1 MIPTESITM
10 AIYLLCGL
18 TLAAFG
24 ILLTG
29 FYYFGDLTMP
39 GISSWVLHVM
49 IPLGVVTI
57 IVGEREA
64 RYQHGGFGPIFCT
77 AHRGGAP
84 GPRAA
89 RISIYKLRRP
99 QAGRKQTYIKQ

>member
-1 MIPTESITM
+1 MIPTESITT

-39 GISSWVLHVM
+39 SVFAWVSPLM
-49 IPLGVVTI
+49 IPLGIVTI

-64 RYQHGGFGPIFCT
+64 R
-77 AHRGGAP
+77 
-84 GPRAA
+84 
-89 RISIYKLRRP
+89 
-99 QAGRKQTYIKQ
+99 

>member
-1 MIPTESITM
+1 M

-18 TLAAFG
+18 TIAAFG

-39 GISSWVLHVM
+39 GIFAWVAPLM
-49 IPLGVVTI
+49 IPLGIVAI

-64 RYQHGGFGPIFCT
+64 Q
-77 AHRGGAP
+77 
-84 GPRAA
+84 
-89 RISIYKLRRP
+89 
-99 QAGRKQTYIKQ
+99 

>member
-1 MIPTESITM
+1 MGVSAPIPPKQKGKKMIPTESITM

-39 GISSWVLHVM
+39 GVFAWVAPLM
-49 IPLGVVTI
+49 IPLGIVTI

-64 RYQHGGFGPIFCT
+64 R
-77 AHRGGAP
+77 
-84 GPRAA
+84 
-89 RISIYKLRRP
+89 
-99 QAGRKQTYIKQ
+99 

>member
-29 FYYFGDLTMP
+29 FYYFGELPMP
-39 GISSWVLHVM
+39 GVFAWVAPLMV
-49 IPLGVVTI
+49 PLGIVTI

-64 RYQHGGFGPIFCT
+64 R
-77 AHRGGAP
+77 
-84 GPRAA
+84 
-89 RISIYKLRRP
+89 
-99 QAGRKQTYIKQ
+99 

>member
-24 ILLTG
+24 LLLTG

-39 GISSWVLHVM
+39 DVFAWVAPLM
-49 IPLGVVTI
+49 MPLGVVMI

-64 RYQHGGFGPIFCT
+64 R
-77 AHRGGAP
+77 
-84 GPRAA
+84 
-89 RISIYKLRRP
+89 S
-99 QAGRKQTYIKQ
+99 

>member
-1 MIPTESITM
+1 MGASAPHTPKQKEKKMIPTESITM

-24 ILLTG
+24 LLLTG

-39 GISSWVLHVM
+39 GVFAWVAPLM
-49 IPLGVVTI
+49 MPLGVVMI

-64 RYQHGGFGPIFCT
+64 R
-77 AHRGGAP
+77 
-84 GPRAA
+84 
-89 RISIYKLRRP
+89 S
-99 QAGRKQTYIKQ
+99 

>member
-29 FYYFGDLTMP
+29 FYYLGDLTMP
-39 GISSWVLHVM
+39 SVFAWVAPLM
-49 IPLGVVTI
+49 IPLGIVTI

-64 RYQHGGFGPIFCT
+64 R
-77 AHRGGAP
+77 
-84 GPRAA
+84 
-89 RISIYKLRRP
+89 S
-99 QAGRKQTYIKQ
+99 